1 MLSAY
6 FIVPATSIPPTAFN
20 DLIGLCS
27 STKVKIMV
35 NKIDLHGGYEP
46 HEGSVAV
53 EKALTN
59 DD

>member
-1 MLSAY
+1 
-6 FIVPATSIPPTAFN
+6 
-20 DLIGLCS
+20 LIGLCS

>member
-1 MLSAY
+1 
-6 FIVPATSIPPTAFN
+6 
-20 DLIGLCS
+20 
-27 STKVKIMV
+27 MV

-59 DD
+59 DDWPILDDNAHQGEENAKQT